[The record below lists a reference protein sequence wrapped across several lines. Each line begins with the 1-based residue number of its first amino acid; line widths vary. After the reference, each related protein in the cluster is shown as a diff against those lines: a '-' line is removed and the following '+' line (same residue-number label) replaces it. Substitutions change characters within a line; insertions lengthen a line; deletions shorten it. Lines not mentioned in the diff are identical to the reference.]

1 MAFGEFLSISVYFG
15 GIFFNE
21 IQVVDSVLQMELQA
35 KQKEGGL
42 SEKEHQELMGLV
54 DQVEALEAK
63 RLESMIALAHLW
75 NISLEVLRE
84 RLGIKAPEPHV
95 W

>member
-1 MAFGEFLSISVYFG
+1 
-15 GIFFNE
+15 
-21 IQVVDSVLQMELQA
+21 MELQA

-63 RLESMIALAHLW
+63 GW
-75 NISLEVLRE
+75 KV
-84 RLGIKAPEPHV
+84 
-95 W
+95 